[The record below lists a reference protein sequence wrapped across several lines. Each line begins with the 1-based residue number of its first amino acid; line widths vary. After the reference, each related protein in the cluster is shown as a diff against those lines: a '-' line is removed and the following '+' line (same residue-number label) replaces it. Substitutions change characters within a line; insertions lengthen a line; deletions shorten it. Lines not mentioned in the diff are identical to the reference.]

1 MRLPFP
7 VREGLLGWGAMDL
20 PENPI
25 QRFAALYAQAKQAIP
40 VDPNAMIVASVGDDG
55 RPSARVVLLKDFD
68 ERGFVFF
75 TNYESRKGL
84 ELQRHPVAAL
94 VFYWAPLERQVR
106 IEGRVEPV
114 STEEAD
120 AYFQG
125 RARGSQIGAWA
136 SLQSQPLPSR
146 QLLEERVEELTRQYE
161 GKTVPRP
168 PHWSGF
174 RVVPERIEFWH
185 SRPSRLHERLVYVRD
200 GAGWRTESLYP

>member
-1 MRLPFP
+1 M
-7 VREGLLGWGAMDL
+7 GAMEL
-20 PENPI
+20 PEDPI
-25 QRFAALYAQAKQAIP
+25 QRFAVLYEQAKQAIP

-68 ERGFVFF
+68 QRGFTFF
-75 TNYESRKGL
+75 TNYESRKGQ
-84 ELQRHPVAAL
+84 ELLRHPVAAL

-114 STEEAD
+114 TPAEAD
-120 AYFQG
+120 AYFQS

-146 QLLEERVEELTRQYE
+146 QFLEARVDALTHQYE
-161 GKTVPRP
+161 GKAVPRP

-174 RVVPERIEFWH
+174 RVVPDRIEFWH
-185 SRPSRLHERLVYVRD
+185 SRPSRLHERTVYVRD
-200 GAGWRTESLYP
+200 GAGWHTELLYP